1 MIPLIFLLA
10 AFGLLFGINKFLLKG
25 KLSFSFIG
33 RASLAVMLIVTG
45 ITHFTSTNLM
55 VETMPEF
62 LPLKKEIVYLTGILE
77 LLAVVGL
84 LVDRLSKLT
93 AILLIIFFVCILP
106 ANIVGSLKQ
115 VNLGGMEYG
124 AMYLLF
130 RVPLQVLFIFW
141 AYYFGV
147 RIPQNRGDM
156 GSGAF

>member
-25 KLSFSFIG
+25 KLSLSFIG

-45 ITHFTSTNLM
+45 IAHFISTDLM

-62 LPLKKEIVYLTGILE
+62 LPLKKEIVYLTGFLE
-77 LLAVVGL
+77 LLAVIGL

-115 VNLGGMEYG
+115 VNLGGMENG
-124 AMYLLF
+124 VTYLLF
-130 RVPLQVLFIFW
+130 RVPLQILFIFW

-147 RIPQNRGDM
+147 RINK
-156 GSGAF
+156 